1 MIQSASFLFKES
13 EETWNFHRVPR
24 LVGVEDGPF
33 KVPYIEGKIWESSLF
48 TEFKER
54 MSGKMNFT
62 RFPREPSVS
71 KSAPLHK
78 GTIEY
83 ASYIPKQSALPL
95 KRKH

>member
-33 KVPYIEGKIWESSLF
+33 KVPYIEGKIWGSSLH
-48 TEFKER
+48 TEFKGR
-54 MSGKMNFT
+54 MSSKMNFT
-62 RFPREPSVS
+62 QFPREPSVS
-71 KSAPLHK
+71 KFAPLHK
-78 GTIEY
+78 GTVEY
-83 ASYIPKQSALPL
+83 ASRIPKQFALSP